1 MVVHGKPHFG
11 REAEERGG
19 QFVGMEGGHLVVVN
33 RKVKEEVA
41 SIREVVRFGNI
52 YKQRRR

>member
-1 MVVHGKPHFG
+1 MVHGKPHFG